1 MAIVWIPQTMQDLTN
16 GKDKVIVDGKTVTQV
31 INNLDREF
39 NGMKNRLM
47 KGYLFRSHLNVY
59 VDGGE
64 LGSNL
69 LEKVKEN
76 SEIHFLPAIGGKAS
90 ARE

>member
-1 MAIVWIPQTMQDLTN
+1 MAIVWIPKTMQDITN
-16 GKDKVIVDGKTVTQV
+16 GEDKVIVGGATITQV
-31 INNLDREF
+31 INNLDKEF

-47 KGYLFRSHLNVY
+47 KGHLFRNDLNVY

-69 LEKVKEN
+69 LEKVEHN

-90 ARE
+90 ARG

>member
-1 MAIVWIPQTMQDLTN
+1 MAIVWIPTTMQDLTY
-16 GKDKVIVDGKTVTQV
+16 GQDKVIVPGSTLTQV
-31 INNLDREF
+31 INNLDKKF

-47 KGYLFRSHLNVY
+47 KGHLFRNDLNVY

-69 LEKVKEN
+69 LEKIEDN

-90 ARE
+90 ARG